1 MDKAPLKLQFPSDI
15 SAAFCATLKE
25 NDIKYT
31 PKLERRYEFRTG
43 DMGFIVNSTDLKEI
57 AIALIESKA
66 FWGCL
71 GSAIWAFTKRN
82 SRKTIFVEKDGYK
95 FKATG
100 MSQDELAKSLENA
113 KSLIVT
119 AKNNDDRIS

>member
-1 MDKAPLKLQFPSDI
+1 
-15 SAAFCATLKE
+15 
-25 NDIKYT
+25 
-31 PKLERRYEFRTG
+31 
-43 DMGFIVNSTDLKEI
+43 MGFIVNSADLKEI

-71 GSAIWAFTKRN
+71 GSAIWAFTKRH
-82 SRKTIFVEKDGYK
+82 SHKTIFVEKDGYK

-100 MSQDELAKSLENA
+100 MSQEELAKSLENA

-119 AKNNDDRIS
+119 AKNSDDRIS